1 MYKSS
6 PCKQIIST
14 PTMPNRAEIL
24 KQQLMQSLGLPWQEL
39 LPESKLEAI
48 LKEENVSYRNCVYTL
63 IVIPI

>member
-1 MYKSS
+1 
-6 PCKQIIST
+6 
-14 PTMPNRAEIL
+14 MPNRAEIL

>member
-1 MYKSS
+1 MYISS

-14 PTMPNRAEIL
+14 STMPNRAEIL

-48 LKEENVSYRNCVYTL
+48 LK
-63 IVIPI
+63 